1 MAFPGRCFSE
11 TDPFRNGCI
20 SETGVFPKRTFSET
34 SIFLDTVYI
43 RLKRD
48 FQENMPLTTN
58 AVKKEETKFITPFRI
73 ILSGSSGAGKTYF
86 AEKLLESNLF
96 NSNFEYIYYFHP
108 CYLEEAP
115 VNWHKTMSIPV
126 SYQTGLPSLEQLMSM
141 PPNSV
146 IVLDDL
152 MDKCNESEVIDQLF
166 RVVSGKKRL
175 SVMIMTQNYFAQGK
189 YGRNIRNSCNYTV
202 LLRNC
207 CDATINRRA
216 ARAMGLT
223 KPFALAERDN
233 AEMEYPYIFLDQ
245 SQKGQVSGYQTY
257 TNIFDR
263 YRKCY
268 SNAGMPSYI
277 IPEKDFLNV
286 FKILQAKNR
295 IVLAQEKNENEIEN
309 SIRESTSSTTT
320 GSSSTDSQAK
330 EANTEQSDE
339 IAATR
344 SANRASSFAS
354 NSASREST
362 RPKPYSRRERKR
374 PKRYL

>member
-1 MAFPGRCFSE
+1 
-11 TDPFRNGCI
+11 
-20 SETGVFPKRTFSET
+20 
-34 SIFLDTVYI
+34 
-43 RLKRD
+43 
-48 FQENMPLTTN
+48 MPLTTN
-58 AVKKEETKFITPFRI
+58 AVKKEEIQFKAPFRM
-73 ILSGSSGAGKTYF
+73 ILSGSSGAGKTHF
-86 AEKLLESNLF
+86 AGKLLKSNLF
-96 NSNFEYIYYFHP
+96 DTTFEYIYYFHP
-108 CYLEEAP
+108 CYLDEAP
-115 VNWHKTMSIPV
+115 VNWHETMSIPV
-126 SYQTGLPSLEQLMSM
+126 SYQTGLPSLEQLMCM

-166 RVVSGKKRL
+166 RVVSGKRRL

-189 YGRNIRNSCNYTV
+189 FGRNIRNSCNYSV

-245 SQKGQVSGYQTY
+245 SQKGQVSGYQAY

-263 YRKCY
+263 YKKCY

-277 IPEKDFLNV
+277 IPEKDFLSV

-295 IVLAQEKNENEIEN
+295 IVLAQEKNENESE
-309 SIRESTSSTTT
+309 SPIREPAPTTAPGSSTQTAN
-320 GSSSTDSQAK
+320 GESGEQPGVASS
-330 EANTEQSDE
+330 
-339 IAATR
+339 R
-344 SANRASSFAS
+344 SANRASTSTS
-354 NSASREST
+354 NSTSREST

>member
-1 MAFPGRCFSE
+1 
-11 TDPFRNGCI
+11 
-20 SETGVFPKRTFSET
+20 
-34 SIFLDTVYI
+34 
-43 RLKRD
+43 
-48 FQENMPLTTN
+48 MPLTTN
-58 AVKKEETKFITPFRI
+58 AVKKEETQFISPFRI

-86 AEKLLESNLF
+86 AGKLLESNLF

-108 CYLEEAP
+108 CYLDEAP
-115 VNWHKTMSIPV
+115 VNWHETMPIPV

-141 PPNSV
+141 PPKSV

-166 RVVSGKKRL
+166 RVISGKRRL

-189 YGRNIRNSCNYTV
+189 YGRNIRNSCNYSV

-233 AEMEYPYIFLDQ
+233 AKEEYPYIFLDQ
-245 SQKGQVSGYQTY
+245 SQRGQVSGYQTY

-263 YRKCY
+263 YMKCY
-268 SNAGMPSYI
+268 SNTGMPSYI

-295 IVLAQEKNENEIEN
+295 IVLAQEKNEDEIEQP
-309 SIRESTSSTTT
+309 IRESEKSSATRP
-320 GSSSTDSQAK
+320 STQAGK
-330 EANTEQSDE
+330 TNPEPAEQSAG
-339 IAATR
+339 IVSAC
-344 SANRASSFAS
+344 SANKAQSTSV
-354 NSASREST
+354 SREPT

-374 PKRYL
+374 TKRYL